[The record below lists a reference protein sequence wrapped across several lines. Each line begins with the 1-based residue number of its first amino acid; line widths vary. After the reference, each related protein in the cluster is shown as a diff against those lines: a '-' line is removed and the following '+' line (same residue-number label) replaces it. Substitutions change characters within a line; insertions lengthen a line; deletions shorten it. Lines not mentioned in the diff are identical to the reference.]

1 MLWYVIQTYTGREE
15 RLMQMI
21 RRVVPGGLYGDCFV
35 VYHEQLRNRKQENQ
49 IHIERVFPGYAF
61 ITSDDPDELFFQLK
75 RIPAMSKML
84 AAGEFC
90 FTPLETPEAEF
101 LDSVMD
107 EDHVIRLSYAATDG
121 RDHVNYLCGPLEVC
135 GERILQ
141 YQFRKR
147 YASVRLHISGQ
158 EKEVRMGII
167 LNDDIRRELSYGKVE
182 APIIVPER
190 YQVGNLPRTH
200 GNASKDSGKG
210 TRETIQSLFC
220 EGDRIMIVAGAFSGM
235 TATVCQIK
243 KGSVKIK
250 VHLFGRDITA
260 EEPIENVRKVAA

>member
-1 MLWYVIQTYTGREE
+1 MPWYVIQTYTGREQKLVE
-15 RLMQMI
+15 MI
-21 RRVVPGGLYGDCFV
+21 RRVVPGELYGKCFV
-35 VYHEQLRNRKQENQ
+35 LYHEQLRCREQKNQ
-49 IHIERVFPGYAF
+49 VHIERIFPGYAF
-61 ITSDDPDELFFQLK
+61 ITSDDADGLFLHLK
-75 RIPAMSKML
+75 KVPAMSKMMTT
-84 AAGEFC
+84 GEFI
-90 FTPLETPEAEF
+90 FTPLESEEADF
-101 LDSVMD
+101 LGTIMD

-121 RDHVNYLCGPLEVC
+121 RDHVTYLSGPLQDC
-135 GERILQ
+135 GERILN

-147 YASVRLHISGQ
+147 YASVRLCISGQ

-182 APIIVPER
+182 APIVVPER

-210 TRETIQSLFC
+210 TREKIQFPFC

-260 EEPIENVRKVAA
+260 EEPIENVRKIAA